1 MNDFYNDVLESP
13 FLPVLAMLA
22 GVVYLLLCT
31 VGIYIVYFFLSLPLR
46 RAERARVFLDLLQ
59 LGVEEGISA
68 GQIITQTAAISDK
81 TLGRRFQQLAREM
94 SSGKNLGTAL
104 AAVPRLLPQQV
115 VAMLAIGER
124 LGDVRKVIPAARKLQ
139 DDALSQVRGAL
150 NYLLIITFA
159 FTPVMIF
166 LPIFCQIKV
175 IPVFRAVFEDM
186 LANGTLPAFT
196 RFVLGSQMQF
206 VGVQMGFL
214 ALVWAM
220 ALCYAGGPRLGRW
233 LRGISPEV
241 VDGIFWMMPWRRKR
255 LQRDFSAMLAVL
267 LDAGIAEAAAVTLAG
282 QSTHNVMFEKRAG
295 RVCDQLRAGVALPEA
310 IQSIDGAGELRWRLA
325 NALKGGSDFQSILAG
340 WHDALDASAFQQE
353 QAAAQVATTVL
364 VLYNGL
370 VVGMTAIA
378 IFLALIALIQTAS
391 LW

>member
-94 SSGKNLGTAL
+94 SSGKNLGAAL

-267 LDAGIAEAAAVTLAG
+267 LDAGIAEEEAVTLAG

-295 RVCDQLRAGVALPEA
+295 RVCDQLRAGVVLPEA

-325 NALKGGSDFQSILAG
+325 NALKRGSDYQSILAG
-340 WHDALDASAFQQE
+340 
-353 QAAAQVATTVL
+353 
-364 VLYNGL
+364 
-370 VVGMTAIA
+370 
-378 IFLALIALIQTAS
+378 
-391 LW
+391 